1 MISRCLCQPP
11 QLRVILWAGPSHPL
25 GIARLAPK
33 ASLAATAAAAQ
44 ETSGHSHDLFPLWY
58 LTWNLLIDNACSLR
72 KAHTVEEDYTES
84 STRIASGYRP
94 QLWDFMLLSFY
105 KAGGKLWVA
114 TSTLQHQRQLRDA
127 FLWTACSLAT
137 LLSVKGQCSKGMGF
151 CQPYQFLHRASA
163 RASIFQPDIAR
174 RYVLWHSLANQNHSR
189 QFKLQSIVFN
199 IMFVFLICSSHKER
213 LRIKK
218 TFFFS

>member
-1 MISRCLCQPP
+1 MISRCLCQSP

-114 TSTLQHQRQLRDA
+114 TSILYNTRDNSGMPFSELPAAWPHCSPQKVSAAKVWVSASLTSFFTEHQQEP
-127 FLWTACSLAT
+127 
-137 LLSVKGQCSKGMGF
+137 V
-151 CQPYQFLHRASA
+151 
-163 RASIFQPDIAR
+163 
-174 RYVLWHSLANQNHSR
+174 
-189 QFKLQSIVFN
+189 
-199 IMFVFLICSSHKER
+199 
-213 LRIKK
+213 
-218 TFFFS
+218 FFSRI